1 MVEENARLSRRL
13 SKTLSRASQHAENY
27 EAEAAARENNYYDRV
42 REAEDRAARAEA
54 DLHQAKIKV
63 EEVLRDN
70 RELRGYVDRIKESYV
85 EAFENSTSSK

>member
-27 EAEAAARENNYYDRV
+27 EAEA
-42 REAEDRAARAEA
+42 AARAEA